1 MCKLNHYTGYKY
13 IHYLGSGGK
22 GSRKSSIILSTT
34 ITMAVSTI
42 MEHPFTT
49 TSDPHQCRAPRST
62 ITTIVG
68 SRASFVESRGDGGA
82 VSKQCEQLLQ
92 VSHPPLSG
100 IANKGEHDTVKV
112 GGGDC
117 KYECESIDVQ
127 KVEQVGQVVQLDEEN
142 VQLNGQSFPWSGGE
156 RKEWDG
162 GGRNPVHHDTVKV
175 GGGDCKYECESI
187 DAQKVVKM
195 VQAVQVVQVVQSVDE
210 KVQLNVERKQ
220 ERDGGDGGGETN
232 EGTTTP
238 KKQMTTNQCG
248 DYKLECESRDAPKV
262 VTNQKA
268 MFIDPK
274 KSDTETIKY
283 LKKKLKSQKKLHA
296 KEKKS
301 DTKTIKYLKK
311 KLKSQKKLLKEANAL
326 RDFPITE
333 PIRVFR
339 KVNGRT
345 HQIFRECN
353 GGVQTDWTVPADLVL
368 IHIKEWQ
375 AWATTSRTGQE

>member
-1 MCKLNHYTGYKY
+1 MVQAVQVVQVVQSVDEKVQLNVERKQERDG
-13 IHYLGSGGK
+13 GDSGDSGGRTNE
-22 GSRKSSIILSTT
+22 G
-34 ITMAVSTI
+34 
-42 MEHPFTT
+42 TT
-49 TSDPHQCRAPRST
+49 TPKKQM
-62 ITTIVG
+62 TTN
-68 SRASFVESRGDGGA
+68 
-82 VSKQCEQLLQ
+82 KCEDYK
-92 VSHPPLSG
+92 S
-100 IANKGEHDTVKV
+100 
-112 GGGDC
+112 
-117 KYECESIDVQ
+117 ECESMDVQ
-127 KVEQVGQVVQLDEEN
+127 KAVQV
-142 VQLNGQSFPWSGGE
+142 
-156 RKEWDG
+156 
-162 GGRNPVHHDTVKV
+162 
-175 GGGDCKYECESI
+175 
-187 DAQKVVKM
+187 
-195 VQAVQVVQVVQSVDE
+195 VQVVQVVQSVDE